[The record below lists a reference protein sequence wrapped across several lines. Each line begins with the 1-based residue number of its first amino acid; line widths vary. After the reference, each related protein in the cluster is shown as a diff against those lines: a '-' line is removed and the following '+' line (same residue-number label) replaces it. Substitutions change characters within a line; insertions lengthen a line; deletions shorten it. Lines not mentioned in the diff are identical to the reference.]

1 MKISHKLILGLGL
14 LISLTWVVGLY
25 ATTIGER
32 ALRDRIEQDATT
44 RATEIIHEV
53 DGVIHAAVDN
63 WRAAAACPDVQEAI
77 KASNLRFEQ
86 MQDVQAYID
95 RQECEWRAAPKETIT
110 PFMESLLANGLSA
123 AMRARINTLEEHSG
137 YPVYGEV
144 FVTNRYGAN
153 VAQTGK
159 TSDYRQDD
167 EQWWQRAKADGL
179 YVADVGYDE
188 SAGIHSVDICM
199 RIDDENGNFIGVIK
213 AVFNIETVNIL
224 LRSRGMDA
232 APVGEREARGKILLL
247 GADGAVILPREA
259 PSDDIAYA
267 RRTLASH
274 DHSHAGAAYVTELH
288 DEQFGRILVCCAVS
302 EGRDEYGGLGWTLLV
317 QYGLDEIMRP
327 VAALRVRVLVISTV
341 VTLGGLVLGFL
352 LSVSLSRRIT
362 RLRDAAGEIGRGNL
376 DVVLNDDADDEIGQL
391 GKSFVRMA
399 GRLSETLVSKTALAE
414 ANQQLESQVVE
425 RERAQKYLKV
435 ANLDLTLMT
444 ERLQEVNRDL
454 TDFVYVASHDL
465 REPLRKISS
474 FGGLLKESLEGK
486 LEEDDR
492 ENLEYMTDGAD
503 RMTRMIEGLLAYS
516 RVNTEE
522 VPLEA
527 VDCNEIVE
535 QLEQFELRAILEET
549 GGSIEVPR
557 PLPKVKADPGQ
568 ITQLFQNLIANG
580 IKYRREGVQPRVA
593 IRAGRIDDGAVRIEV
608 RDNGIGISRE
618 YREDI
623 FKMFRRLHSR
633 QKYPGT
639 GIGLALCKKIIGRH
653 GGRIGVESND
663 DEGSTFW
670 FTLSA
675 ARETAVEK
683 AEVVVS

>member
-1 MKISHKLILGLGL
+1 MGLGL

-63 WRAAAACPDVQEAI
+63 WRATAACPDMQEAL

-95 RQECEWRAAPKETIT
+95 RQECEWRAAPKKTIT

-123 AMRARINTLEEHSG
+123 AMTARINALEKHSG

-159 TSDYRQDD
+159 TTDYRQDD
-167 EQWWQRAKADGL
+167 EQWWQRAKEDGL
-179 YVADVGYDE
+179 YLADVGYDE

-199 RIDDENGNFIGVIK
+199 RIDDENGNFIGVMK
-213 AVFNIETVNIL
+213 AVFNIEAVDIL
-224 LRSRGMDA
+224 LKSRGLDA
-232 APVGEREARGKILLL
+232 APVGEREARRKILLL

-267 RRTLASH
+267 RRALASH
-274 DHSHAGAAYVTELH
+274 DHSHAGAAHATELH
-288 DEQFGRILVCCAVS
+288 DEKLGKVLVCCAVS
-302 EGRDEYGGLGWTLLV
+302 RGHDEHGGLGWTLLV

-327 VAALRVRVLVISTV
+327 VAALRVRVLVISTL
-341 VTLGGLVLGFL
+341 VTLGGLALGFL
-352 LSVSLSRRIT
+352 FSVSLSRRIT
-362 RLRDAAGEIGRGNL
+362 RLRDAAGEIGRGKL
-376 DVVLNDDADDEIGQL
+376 DVVLNDDTDDEIGQL
-391 GKSFVRMA
+391 GKSFTRMA
-399 GRLSETLVSKTALAE
+399 AQMAERLSETLVSKTALVE
-414 ANQQLESQVVE
+414 ANQHLESQVVE
-425 RERAQKYLKV
+425 RERAQEYLKV
-435 ANLDLTLMT
+435 ANLDLTLTT
-444 ERLQEVNRDL
+444 EKLKEVNRDL

-516 RVNTEE
+516 RLNTKKI
-522 VPLEA
+522 PLEA
-527 VDCNEIVE
+527 VDCNEIVK
-535 QLEQFELRAILEET
+535 QLEQFELRTILEET
-549 GGSIEVPR
+549 GGSIEVPQ

-580 IKYRREGVQPRVA
+580 IKYRREGVRPRVA
-593 IRAGRIDDGAVRIEV
+593 IRAGQIDDDTVRIEV

-618 YREDI
+618 HWEDI

-653 GGRIGVESND
+653 SGKIGVESND
-663 DEGSTFW
+663 GEGSTFW

-683 AEVVVS
+683 VEVVVS